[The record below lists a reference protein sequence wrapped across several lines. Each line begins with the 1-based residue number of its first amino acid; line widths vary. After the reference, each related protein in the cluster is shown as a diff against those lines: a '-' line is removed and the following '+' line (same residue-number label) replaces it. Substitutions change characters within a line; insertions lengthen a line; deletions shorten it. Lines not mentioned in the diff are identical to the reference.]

1 MILEYKFGS
10 RQFWKY
16 ILTPFLKLLTVILI
30 ATIFGAMWFG
40 VREQQVLMVVG
51 LTWAWFFFI
60 HLLPLLIIGA
70 QHMRLSKDMCFIIDT
85 INNRYQFKSKDRS
98 LSFQL
103 SEIDELVKV
112 VSPPKYDK
120 RIDVLGFGHFFYW
133 KISLADGQTLAISCL
148 VLDVED
154 FSGRKANKEKRLFP
168 IPN

>member
-1 MILEYKFGS
+1 M
-10 RQFWKY
+10 
-16 ILTPFLKLLTVILI
+16 TPLVKLSTVILI
-30 ATIFGAMWFG
+30 ATIFGAIWFG
-40 VREQQVLMVVG
+40 VKKEQVLMVVG
-51 LTWAWFFFI
+51 LTWGWVFFM

-70 QHMRLSKDMCFIIDT
+70 QHRRLSKDMCFVIDT
-85 INNRYQFKSKDRS
+85 VNNTYQLKSKDRS

-120 RIDVLGFGHFFYW
+120 RLDVLGFGHFFYW
-133 KISLADGQTLAISCL
+133 KISLVDGQTLSISCL

-154 FSGRKANKEKRLFP
+154 FPGRKANKEKRLFP